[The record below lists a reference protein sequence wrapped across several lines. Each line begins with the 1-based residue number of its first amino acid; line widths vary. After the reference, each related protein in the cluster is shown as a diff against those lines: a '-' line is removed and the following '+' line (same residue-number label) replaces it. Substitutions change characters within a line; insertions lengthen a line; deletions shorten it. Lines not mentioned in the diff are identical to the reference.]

1 MVAWAE
7 DEEKTL
13 HSQKAKNFTQV
24 CKAESLQPWG
34 NIADVRLHSHSKGSE
49 RLLEQ
54 LVAKYGAVITL
65 MKQLDPDQLVGEYRK
80 GDIIAECS
88 DQDTP
93 FDYPVVIIGYDTHN
107 WIARTAF
114 GPTFGDNGNFFLKKG
129 TKNCQTGL
137 AIGVAE
143 CTREEADQSTPAEDE
158 NTEDVDAEDE
168 NAEV

>member
-1 MVAWAE
+1 MVALA
-7 DEEKTL
+7 EEKTL

-34 NIADVRLHSHSKGSE
+34 NADVRLYSHSKGSV

-88 DQDTP
+88 DQQDTP
-93 FDYPVVIIGYDTHN
+93 
-107 WIARTAF
+107 
-114 GPTFGDNGNFFLKKG
+114 
-129 TKNCQTGL
+129 
-137 AIGVAE
+137 
-143 CTREEADQSTPAEDE
+143 
-158 NTEDVDAEDE
+158 
-168 NAEV
+168 